1 MSAPLW
7 SMNEHSVYF
16 GENHVCR
23 THNALFYED
32 INSSIIFLTGFRRCS
47 SSHASCT
54 PRTLMNGQTSYF
66 FHLSH
71 SFFLLARGW
80 IICQKN
86 YIKSFFFALRQYSTH
101 LQMSVYVSFWG
112 QKCVHPRTHIACLT
126 KVKVSSS
133 KATHPHT
140 KKAMHDLLL
149 C

>member
-1 MSAPLW
+1 MKIVTLHVSSSPV
-7 SMNEHSVYF
+7 SMNERSVYF

-32 INSSIIFLTGFRRCS
+32 INSSIIFLTGFRRYS

-86 YIKSFFFALRQYSTH
+86 YIKSFFFALPKPVQYTFADV
-101 LQMSVYVSFWG
+101 SVRELLVLPLGSEMRPPSHAY
-112 QKCVHPRTHIACLT
+112 CVLD
-126 KVKVSSS
+126 KGKS
-133 KATHPHT
+133 
-140 KKAMHDLLL
+140 LFF
-149 C
+149 

>member
-71 SFFLLARGW
+71 SFFFARTRMDHLSEKLYKVLLF
-80 IICQKN
+80 C
-86 YIKSFFFALRQYSTH
+86 
-101 LQMSVYVSFWG
+101 
-112 QKCVHPRTHIACLT
+112 
-126 KVKVSSS
+126 S
-133 KATHPHT
+133 KAVQYTF
-140 KKAMHDLLL
+140 ADVSVRELLGSEMRPPSHAYCVL
-149 C
+149 DKGKSLFF